1 MYVVMNELKVSAEN
15 KDDLKS
21 RFEKSKDRMKEVPGC
36 LEFLFLESEK
46 EEDKLVVYTKW
57 ESRGDY
63 ENWLES
69 DSFKKA
75 HGGKSSK
82 EQQPS
87 TENEL
92 RSFQVVFHT

>member
-82 EQQPS
+82 EQKPS